1 MNSLQY
7 NSTRI
12 WNRVRETEDLW
23 FQCVALAKHRTKAI
37 LWLSLSSFWGSA
49 INWWI
54 TWSPFNKKRK
64 RIINSPTNFPKEND
78 VIFFRKTPTN
88 QRWHVACVMKADINT
103 ITVCEQNWGKWTW
116 TWLWTDA
123 IRIKTYKYTDVLW
136 RFTLC

>member
-1 MNSLQY
+1 MTAKQY
-7 NSTRI
+7 LDIYLWTRYAEQ
-12 WNRVRETEDLW
+12 WYWYE
-23 FQCVALAKHRTKAI
+23 CVALVKHRTKAI
-37 LWLSLSSFWGSA
+37 LWLSLSSFWWSA

-54 TWSPFNKKRK
+54 TGSPFNKKRK

-88 QRWHVACVMKADINT
+88 QRWHVACVIKADINT

-123 IRIKTYKYTDVLW
+123 IRVKTYKYTDVLW